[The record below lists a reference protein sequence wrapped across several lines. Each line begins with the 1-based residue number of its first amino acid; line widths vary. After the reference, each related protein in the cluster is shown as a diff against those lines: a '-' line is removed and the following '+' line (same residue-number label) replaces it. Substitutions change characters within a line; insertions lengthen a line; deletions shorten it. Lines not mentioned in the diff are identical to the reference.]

1 MSRLL
6 QPGLG
11 DYLDRLSILQL
22 KIADGRE
29 RGRDIRHF
37 ETERAAIW
45 AAVGT
50 TAPRELITV
59 VERLA
64 ATNRAIWE
72 ATDYLLA
79 ARTVW
84 PAVAEPDVYLI
95 ADHAM
100 RVLQLNEDRA
110 ELVRILN
117 GTSAPEKLR

>member
-6 QPGLG
+6 HPGLG
-11 DYLDRLSILQL
+11 DYLDRLSILEL
-22 KIADGRE
+22 KIADGLQ
-29 RGRDIRHF
+29 RGRDVAHF
-37 ETERAAIW
+37 ETERAEIAQQPG
-45 AAVGT
+45 V
-50 TAPRELITV
+50 APAC
-59 VERLA
+59 ERLTYRA
-64 ATNRAIWE
+64 LATANRRLWE

-84 PAVAEPDVYLI
+84 PHVAEPDVYLI

>member
-6 QPGLG
+6 HPGLG
-11 DYLDRLSILQL
+11 DYLDRLTILQL

-29 RGRDIRHF
+29 RGRDISHF

-50 TAPRELITV
+50 TPSHAV
-59 VERLA
+59 GVGERLA
-64 ATNRAIWE
+64 AINRAIWE
-72 ATDYLLA
+72 ATDFLLA
-79 ARTVW
+79 ARVAW
-84 PAVAEPDVYLI
+84 PHVAEPDVYLI

-117 GTSAPEKLR
+117 GTRAPEKLR

>member
-11 DYLDRLSILQL
+11 DYLDRLSILEL
-22 KIADGRE
+22 KIADGLS
-29 RGRDIRHF
+29 RGRDVAHF
-37 ETERAAIW
+37 EVERAEILTKVTPSPST
-45 AAVGT
+45 AV
-50 TAPRELITV
+50 RMCD
-59 VERLA
+59 RLA
-64 ATNRAIWE
+64 SINRAIWE

-79 ARTVW
+79 ARVAW
-84 PAVAEPDVYLI
+84 PHVAEPDVYLI

>member
-6 QPGLG
+6 HPGLG
-11 DYLDRLSILQL
+11 DYLDRLSILDL
-22 KIADGRE
+22 KIADGRQ
-29 RGRDIRHF
+29 RGRDITHF
-37 ETERAAIW
+37 EAERAEIAQRPG
-45 AAVGT
+45 V
-50 TAPRELITV
+50 APAC
-59 VERLA
+59 ERLSYRTLVT
-64 ATNRAIWE
+64 TNRRLWE